1 MAKGMLSNMDID
13 PNLADQALRAALEK
27 YPQFASF
34 GPRLIARAL
43 FQGSAFMLE
52 YEKQPPPELGG
63 AWDFQNAA
71 VKGYKRLAGLRG

>member
-1 MAKGMLSNMDID
+1 MEID
-13 PNLADQALRAALEK
+13 PQLAGQAIGAALEK

-43 FQGSAFMLE
+43 FQGSALMLE
-52 YEKQPPPELGG
+52 YETQPPPEVAG

-71 VKGYKRLAGLRG
+71 VKGYKRLAGLS